1 MLETV
6 LNTVFQM
13 TNITTGTVNDTVL
26 SLPTNNFVMSN
37 TAGFPQVPSTKQDVN
52 TNPNAPLVMKPI
64 PSLDI
69 LSPRTILSRSLS
81 CMGFAEVLNLVLLTT

>member
-1 MLETV
+1 MCARDGSEYS
-6 LNTVFQM
+6 FSK

-52 TNPNAPLVMKPI
+52 TNPNAPLVMNAPAVAY
-64 PSLDI
+64 PQPGYPQPTYNPQSQPFVYGL
-69 LSPRTILSRSLS
+69 
-81 CMGFAEVLNLVLLTT
+81 C